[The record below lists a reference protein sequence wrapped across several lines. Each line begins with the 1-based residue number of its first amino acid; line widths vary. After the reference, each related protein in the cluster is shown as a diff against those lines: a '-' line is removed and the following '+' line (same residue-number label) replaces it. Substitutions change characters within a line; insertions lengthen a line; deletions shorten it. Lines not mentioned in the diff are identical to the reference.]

1 MPRAAQLP
9 PLSKNAQRAAAR
21 ASREHDDGR
30 ALKTI
35 QETAVHLN
43 KSKHTVYR
51 LIRNG
56 DLRAIKVEGTLRVR
70 PGDLAAYL
78 DRNVVS

>member
-9 PLSKNAQRAAAR
+9 NLSKNAQRSAAR
-21 ASREHDDGR
+21 ASRERDDGQP
-30 ALKTI
+30 LKTVE
-35 QETAVHLN
+35 ETALHIH

-56 DLRAIKVEGTLRVR
+56 DLRAIKVEGTLRIR

-78 DRNVVS
+78 DRNVCS